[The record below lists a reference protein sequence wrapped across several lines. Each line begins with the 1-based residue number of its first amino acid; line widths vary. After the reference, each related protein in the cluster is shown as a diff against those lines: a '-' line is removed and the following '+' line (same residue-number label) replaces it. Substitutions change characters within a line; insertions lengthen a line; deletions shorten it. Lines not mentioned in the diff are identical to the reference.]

1 MAPPES
7 SLDSSTSFSFSD
19 DESSSFDNLPQVID
33 VPFPNL
39 NTLATESENNGKG
52 CVHNEKRKRVVD
64 VLLQQSKNGKL
75 QHGVIK
81 KVAEEFSFSVK
92 TVSKLWAVATSQ
104 LEGGLPVNVECKR
117 KGNSGRKRLP
127 LDMEK
132 MAAVPFNRRKNM
144 RALAHAMDVSKS
156 TVHRWLNRKN
166 IRRHSNAIKPLL
178 SKRGMLNRLK
188 FCLDHVTA
196 PSVPISPKFHDFYD
210 HIYIDEK
217 WFDITKQT
225 STYYALPDEADPYRT
240 IQSKSFIPKIMFL
253 AGVGRPRYG
262 EDGELLWDGKI
273 GIFPFTYEAPA
284 QRSSKNRLAGTMEV
298 KPIPIINREVMKM
311 MLLTKLLPAIKEKW
325 PGPSRNIIVQQDNA
339 KPHVDG
345 SDPDLMEAAQ
355 EDNWNIQ
362 LKFQPPNSSDLN
374 VLDLGFFRSIDSLQD
389 QTAAR
394 SLTELIQAVTTAYE
408 ELSPEKLNNVFL
420 TLQGVMGEVLSHKGV
435 TDSSSSPS
443 SSSQP
448 PSSSEGKWP
457 PPRYFFRYHHVGSV
471 SDVPDPLSPESYLGI
486 TGLREFGVGKRE
498 SLSSSLSLNS
508 LKLGIEESRITMGG
522 DSISQEEGKID
533 RNRGGEE
540 RGYSAAMGKWNGQER
555 EGGIIRVGLGWVG

>member
-39 NTLATESENNGKG
+39 DTPATESENNGKG

-81 KVAEEFSFSVK
+81 KVAEEFSFLVK
-92 TVSKLWAVATSQ
+92 TVSKLWVVATSQ

-178 SKRGMLNRLK
+178 SKK
-188 FCLDHVTA
+188 
-196 PSVPISPKFHDFYD
+196 
-210 HIYIDEK
+210 
-217 WFDITKQT
+217 
-225 STYYALPDEADPYRT
+225 DEADPYRT

-253 AGVGRPRYG
+253 ADVGRPRYG

-284 QRSSKNRLAGTMEV
+284 QRSSKNRPAGTMEV

-325 PGPSRNIIVQQDNA
+325 PGPSRNIIVQQDNV

-362 LKFQPPNSSDLN
+362 LKFQPPNRPDLN

-394 SLTELIQAVTTAYE
+394 SLTELIQAVTIAYE
-408 ELSPEKLNNVFL
+408 ELSLEKLNNVFL
-420 TLQGVMGEVLSHKGV
+420 TLQGVMGEVLSH
-435 TDSSSSPS
+435 
-443 SSSQP
+443 
-448 PSSSEGKWP
+448 
-457 PPRYFFRYHHVGSV
+457 
-471 SDVPDPLSPESYLGI
+471 
-486 TGLREFGVGKRE
+486 
-498 SLSSSLSLNS
+498 
-508 LKLGIEESRITMGG
+508 
-522 DSISQEEGKID
+522 
-533 RNRGGEE
+533 
-540 RGYSAAMGKWNGQER
+540 
-555 EGGIIRVGLGWVG
+555 